1 MKYFITLFSICFS
14 FSVFAEERARVTI
27 PSEEETSVKYMLE
40 NLENS
45 INNQDYISYM
55 SCFDDNFRKKE
66 EIIINMFLEDHIS
79 FQINKFIVTKQT
91 DSNVEVYVKY
101 SLTVGEYCYDIISL
115 LNAKIKDGEIKI
127 ASEKIKKYDVLELVS
142 NKPKKEETFNAR
154 NRNNFAVADDQ
165 EQTEDLFLFNDA
177 DGNPNPDGIMWIDP
191 EVLARV
197 RNKKTCR
204 NCR

>member
-14 FSVFAEERARVTI
+14 LSVFAEERARVTI

-45 INNQDYISYM
+45 INNQDYISYV
-55 SCFDDNFRKKE
+55 SCFDDSFRKKE

-79 FQINKFIVTKQT
+79 FQIDKFIITKQT

-101 SLTVGEYCYDIISL
+101 SLSVNEYCYNIISL
-115 LNAKIKDGEIKI
+115 VNAKIKDGELRIS
-127 ASEKIKKYDVLELVS
+127 SEKIKKYDFSS
-142 NKPKKEETFNAR
+142 NKTENTPETPKNKTNQ
-154 NRNNFAVADDQ
+154 DQ
-165 EQTEDLFLFNDA
+165 NQAQGISLFNDA
-177 DGNPNPDGIMWIDP
+177 NGNPDPNGIMWIDP
-191 EVLARV
+191 AVLNRITNAPV
-197 RNKKTCR
+197 CR